1 MLFIHKQTFSPKVST
16 GLMRVWSACS
26 VAQIRIKV
34 FCDTFRSHSVAL
46 PASVHADVLSD
57 FPSERM
63 MMMSMELVMKGT
75 TEVKQWSRFFFV
87 VFCHFTLPSVCV
99 SVRLPPLLLPSFLPS
114 KNKDKERKDVLV
126 QCQVNQRKDE
136 NLPSKIQGG
145 ISLQSQC
152 QAKEKTCL

>member
-75 TEVKQWSRFFFV
+75 TEVKQWSRFFFLSFV
-87 VFCHFTLPSVCV
+87 ISRC
-99 SVRLPPLLLPSFLPS
+99 RLSAFLFDSLLSSFLPS
-114 KNKDKERKDVLV
+114 FQKQR
-126 QCQVNQRKDE
+126 QRKKRRPGSV
-136 NLPSKIQGG
+136 PSK
-145 ISLQSQC
+145 S
-152 QAKEKTCL
+152 KKR